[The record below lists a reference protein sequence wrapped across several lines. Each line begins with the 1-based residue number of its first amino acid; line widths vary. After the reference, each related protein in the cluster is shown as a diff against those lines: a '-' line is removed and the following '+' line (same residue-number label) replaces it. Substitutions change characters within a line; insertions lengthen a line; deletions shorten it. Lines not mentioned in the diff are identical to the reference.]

1 MDKFSDAK
9 IVDSWHKNAV
19 PWTTAVRESQIE
31 SRKLI
36 TDRQVVEAILSSSPK
51 SVLDL
56 GCGEGW
62 LTRELSAR
70 GIQSI
75 GVDAIPALIE
85 SAKRTGTEDF
95 RSLSYEQIAVGKLD
109 ISVDAIACNFSL
121 FGKESVEQLFRAI
134 PSLLNL
140 DGVFIVQTLHPMM
153 ACGELPY
160 RDGWREGSWD
170 GFNSDFTDPAPWYF
184 RTLANWIDLFIESG
198 LNVIKI
204 YEPIHPI
211 TQQPASI
218 LFIAQSQAIEL

>member
-36 TDRQVVEAILSSSPK
+36 TDRSIIEAILSSSPK

-62 LTRELSAR
+62 LTRELSDR
-70 GIQSI
+70 GIRSI

-85 SAKRTGTEDF
+85 SAKRIGSEDF
-95 RSLSYEQIAVGKLD
+95 RSLSYEQIAAGKLD
-109 ISVDAIACNFSL
+109 LSVDAIACNFSL
-121 FGKESVEQLFRAI
+121 FGKESVEQLVRVI
-134 PSLLNL
+134 SSLLNP

-160 RDGWREGSWD
+160 QDGWREGSWH

-198 LNVIKI
+198 LNLIKI
-204 YEPIHPI
+204 SEPIHPI
-211 TQQPASI
+211 SQQPASI
-218 LFIAQSQAIEL
+218 LFIAQAV

>member
-9 IVDSWHKNAV
+9 IVDSWHKNAL

-36 TDRQVVEAILSSSPK
+36 TDRQVIEAILSRSPK

-70 GIQSI
+70 GIRSI

-85 SAKRTGTEDF
+85 IAKSTGTEDF
-95 RSLSYEQIAVGKLD
+95 RSLSYEQIAAGKLD
-109 ISVDAIACNFSL
+109 VSVDAIVCNFSL
-121 FGKESVEQLFRAI
+121 FGKESVEQLFRI
-134 PSLLNL
+134 LPSLLNP
-140 DGVFIVQTLHPMM
+140 DGVFIVQTLHPIM
-153 ACGELPY
+153 ACGNLPY
-160 RDGWREGSWD
+160 QDGWREGSWH

-204 YEPIHPI
+204 CEPIHPI

-218 LFIAQSQAIEL
+218 VFIAQAQPIEL

>member
-9 IVDSWHKNAV
+9 IVDSWHKNAL

-36 TDRQVVEAILSSSPK
+36 TDRQVIEAILSRSPK

-85 SAKRTGTEDF
+85 SAKRNGTEDF
-95 RSLSYEQIAVGKLD
+95 RSLSYEQIAEGKLD
-109 ISVDAIACNFSL
+109 ISVDAIVCNFSL
-121 FGKESVEQLFRAI
+121 FGKESVEQLVRVI
-134 PSLLNL
+134 PSLLNS
-140 DGVFIVQTLHPMM
+140 DGVFIVQTLHSMM

-160 RDGWREGSWD
+160 RDGWREGSWH

-198 LNVIKI
+198 LNLIKI
-204 YEPIHPI
+204 SEPIHPI
-211 TQQPASI
+211 SQQPASI
-218 LFIAQSQAIEL
+218 LFIAQAV